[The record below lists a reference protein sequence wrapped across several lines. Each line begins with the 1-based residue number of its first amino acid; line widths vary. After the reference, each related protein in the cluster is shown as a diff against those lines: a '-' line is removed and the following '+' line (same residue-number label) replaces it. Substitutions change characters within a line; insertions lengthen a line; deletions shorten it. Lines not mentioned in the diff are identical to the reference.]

1 MLYQNHQ
8 VDFQTNRISPEGL
21 LEARNTIMHFHHN
34 ENYDVAKARLS
45 KARDFIRKLVNE
57 IEEYD

>member
-1 MLYQNHQ
+1 
-8 VDFQTNRISPEGL
+8 
-21 LEARNTIMHFHHN
+21 MHFHHN

-45 KARDFIRKLVNE
+45 KARDFIRKLANE